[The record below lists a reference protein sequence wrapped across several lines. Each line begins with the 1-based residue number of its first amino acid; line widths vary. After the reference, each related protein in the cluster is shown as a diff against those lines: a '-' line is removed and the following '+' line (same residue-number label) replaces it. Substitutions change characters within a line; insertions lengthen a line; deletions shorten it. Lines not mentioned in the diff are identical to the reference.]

1 MKQLPGPYYK
11 YHSPLKRPMKPTTV
25 KHSLYLSLLF
35 IIVALSS
42 CQEKEGRLPILGP
55 REVQAGDTVYH
66 TIPDFAFVDQ
76 DSALVT
82 PETFQGS
89 IYVADFFFTSCPTIC
104 PKMKSQMLRV
114 YEKYEGNEQVKFL
127 SHSIDPA
134 HDTVA
139 VLRDYA
145 DRLGV
150 DSEKWHFITGDR
162 EAIFDIAQN
171 SYMTSALE
179 DENEPGGLV
188 HSGAFLLIDSQRR
201 VRGHYDGT
209 KPEEVD
215 QLMQDIDL
223 LLEEEK
229 KTSDEG

>member
-1 MKQLPGPYYK
+1 MKLIKIK
-11 YHSPLKRPMKPTTV
+11 YT
-25 KHSLYLSLLF
+25 LYLSLLL
-35 IIVALSS
+35 IIAALSS
-42 CQEKEGRLPILGP
+42 CQEEEERLPVLGP
-55 REVQAGDTVYH
+55 REVQEGDTLYH

-82 PETFQGS
+82 QETFQGD

-114 YEKYEGNEQVKFL
+114 YEKYQGDDNVKFL
-127 SHSIDPA
+127 SHSIDPT
-134 HDTVA
+134 HDSVA

-150 DSEKWHFITGDR
+150 DAEKWHFITGDR
-162 EAIFDIAQN
+162 DVIFDIAQN
-171 SYMTSALE
+171 SYMASALE
-179 DENEPGGLV
+179 DEAEPGGLV

-209 KPEEVD
+209 KAEEVD
-215 QLMQDIDL
+215 QLMRDMDL
-223 LLEEEK
+223 LLKEERLTEK
-229 KTSDEG
+229 

>member
-1 MKQLPGPYYK
+1 MII
-11 YHSPLKRPMKPTTV
+11 
-25 KHSLYLSLLF
+25 KHTLYMSLLLVLVTLF
-35 IIVALSS
+35 S
-42 CQEKEGRLPILGP
+42 CQEEEKRLPILGP
-55 REVQAGDTVYH
+55 KEVQAGDTVYH

-76 DSALVT
+76 DSSLVT
-82 PETFQGS
+82 PETFKGS
-89 IYVADFFFTSCPTIC
+89 VYVADFFFTTCPTIC

-114 YEKYEGNEQVKFL
+114 YEKYEGNERVKFL

-150 DSEKWHFITGDR
+150 DSDRWHFITGDK

-171 SYMTSALE
+171 SYMASALE
-179 DENEPGGLV
+179 DEAEPGGLV
-188 HSGAFLLIDSQRR
+188 HSGAFLLVDSKRR

-209 KPEEVD
+209 KAEEVD
-215 QLMQDIDL
+215 QLMRDIDL
-223 LLEEEK
+223 LLKEENPIEK
-229 KTSDEG
+229 Q

>member
-1 MKQLPGPYYK
+1 MKRKTL
-11 YHSPLKRPMKPTTV
+11 
-25 KHSLYLSLLF
+25 KHSLYLSLVF
-35 IIVALSS
+35 VMAARSS
-42 CQEKEGRLPILGP
+42 CQEEEERLPVLGP
-55 REVQAGDTVYH
+55 REVQAGDTLYH

-76 DSALVT
+76 DSSLVT
-82 PETFQGS
+82 PETFKGS
-89 IYVADFFFTSCPTIC
+89 VYVADFFFTSCPTIC

-114 YEKYEGNEQVKFL
+114 YGKYKYNERVKFL
-127 SHSIDPA
+127 SHSIDPT

-150 DSEKWHFITGDR
+150 DSERWHFVTGDR

-171 SYMTSALE
+171 SYMASAME
-179 DENEPGGLV
+179 DEAEPGGLV
-188 HSGAFLLIDSQRR
+188 HSGAFLLIDSRRR

-215 QLMQDIDL
+215 QLMQDMDL
-223 LLEEEK
+223 LLQEEN
-229 KTSDEG
+229 SHDIQ

>member
-1 MKQLPGPYYK
+1 MM
-11 YHSPLKRPMKPTTV
+11 SVKRTTINY
-25 KHSLYLSLLF
+25 SLFLGLLLTLF
-35 IIVALSS
+35 ALHS
-42 CQEKEGRLPILGP
+42 CQENDRRLPILGP
-55 REVQAGDTVYH
+55 REVQAGDTLYH

-76 DSALVT
+76 DSSLVT
-82 PETFQGS
+82 PETFKGD

-114 YEKYEGNEQVKFL
+114 YDKYKGNEHVKFL

-139 VLRDYA
+139 VLKDYA

-150 DSEKWHFITGDR
+150 DSDKWHFITGDR

>member
-1 MKQLPGPYYK
+1 MKLIK
-11 YHSPLKRPMKPTTV
+11 IKFT
-25 KHSLYLSLLF
+25 LYLGLLL
-35 IIVALSS
+35 ILAALSS
-42 CQEKEGRLPILGP
+42 CQEEEERLPILGP
-55 REVQAGDTVYH
+55 REVQEGDTLYH

-76 DSALVT
+76 DSTLVT
-82 PETFQGS
+82 PETFQGD

-114 YEKYEGNEQVKFL
+114 YKKYQGNDNVKFL

-145 DRLGV
+145 ERLGV
-150 DSEKWHFITGDR
+150 DAGKWHFVTGDR

-171 SYMTSALE
+171 SYMASALE
-179 DENEPGGLV
+179 DEAEPGGLV

-209 KPEEVD
+209 KAEEVD
-215 QLMQDIDL
+215 QLMRNMDL
-223 LLEEEK
+223 LLNEENP
-229 KTSDEG
+229 

>member
-1 MKQLPGPYYK
+1 
-11 YHSPLKRPMKPTTV
+11 MKPITF
-25 KHSLYLSLLF
+25 KNSLYLSLLF
-35 IIVALSS
+35 IMVMLLS
-42 CQEKEGRLPILGP
+42 CQEKEERLPILGP
-55 REVQAGDTVYH
+55 REVQAGDTLYH

-76 DSALVT
+76 DSSLVT
-82 PETFQGS
+82 PETFQGD

-114 YEKYEGNEQVKFL
+114 YGKYQGNDNVKFL

-145 DRLGV
+145 ERLGV
-150 DSEKWHFITGDR
+150 DAEKWHFITGDR
-162 EAIFDIAQN
+162 DAIFDIAQN
-171 SYMTSALE
+171 SYMASAME
-179 DENEPGGLV
+179 DEKEPGGLV

-209 KPEEVD
+209 KAEEVD
-215 QLMQDIDL
+215 QLMRDIDL
-223 LLEEEK
+223 LLQEEN
-229 KTSDEG
+229 THDVQ

>member
-1 MKQLPGPYYK
+1 
-11 YHSPLKRPMKPTTV
+11 MKPTTF
-25 KHSLYLSLLF
+25 KYGLYLSLLLVT
-35 IIVALSS
+35 VALSS
-42 CQEKEGRLPILGP
+42 CQEKEERLPVLGP
-55 REVQAGDTVYH
+55 REVQAGDTLYH

-76 DSALVT
+76 DSSLVT

-114 YEKYEGNEQVKFL
+114 YEKYEGNEHVKFL

-150 DSEKWHFITGDR
+150 DSERWHFITGDR

-171 SYMTSALE
+171 SYMASAME

-209 KPEEVD
+209 KAEEVD
-215 QLMQDIDL
+215 QLMRDIGL
-223 LLEEEK
+223 LLKEENSIE
-229 KTSDEG
+229 EQ

>member
-1 MKQLPGPYYK
+1 MKLIK
-11 YHSPLKRPMKPTTV
+11 IKFT
-25 KHSLYLSLLF
+25 LYLGLLL
-35 IIVALSS
+35 ILAALSS
-42 CQEKEGRLPILGP
+42 CQEEEERLPILGP
-55 REVQAGDTVYH
+55 REVQEGDTLYH

-76 DSALVT
+76 DSTLVT
-82 PETFQGS
+82 PETFQGD

-114 YEKYEGNEQVKFL
+114 YKKYQGNDNVKFL

-145 DRLGV
+145 ERLGV
-150 DSEKWHFITGDR
+150 DAGKWHFVTGDR

-171 SYMTSALE
+171 SYMASALE
-179 DENEPGGLV
+179 DEAEPGGLV

-209 KPEEVD
+209 KAEEVD
-215 QLMQDIDL
+215 QLMRNMDL
-223 LLEEEK
+223 LLNEENPLKEK
-229 KTSDEG
+229 